1 MKGCHLAFFLT
12 IVTGKFNNI
21 GQKSVMAEVVEI
33 MKTFCATNEPNS
45 IYIELFSSPYV
56 VSFIFL
62 IDITVYKQ
70 TVHRIFAVC

>member
-1 MKGCHLAFFLT
+1 
-12 IVTGKFNNI
+12 
-21 GQKSVMAEVVEI
+21 MAEVVEI